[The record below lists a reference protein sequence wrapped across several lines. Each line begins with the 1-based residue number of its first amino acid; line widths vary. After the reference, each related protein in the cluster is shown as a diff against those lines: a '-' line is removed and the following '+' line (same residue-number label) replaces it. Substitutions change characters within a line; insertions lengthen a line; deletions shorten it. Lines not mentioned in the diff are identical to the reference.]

1 MSLTAALQNAASGL
15 RAAQQGVDIVS
26 RNISNASTPG
36 YTRKILPQEAAIVD
50 HEGHGVRTLEIRRY
64 VDSAL
69 QRELR
74 SELSTTGALESTDRM
89 LSRLELSFG
98 SPEDANSLANSL
110 GRLNEAFKALAT
122 SPENVSIQRTAIAR
136 AQDLT
141 NNMNALSDTIQSLRT
156 DAETQINGM
165 VPKINDALD
174 RIQSLNNDIIRTKS
188 AGFSIADL
196 EDRRDNA
203 VNDLAQMIDI
213 KYFVRDTG
221 EMLVYTGTGRALLS
235 GGVNQLSYVTAGPMT
250 PVASYPTTISGIML
264 GGADITTEIQGG
276 QLKGFLD
283 VRDTLLPKAQAQLDQ
298 LASDLTQAFT
308 AQNLELFNDGGATY
322 NPANMLGFSA
332 RITVNAVVDANPWR
346 MRDGTVVAAPNPFES
361 DDTLPK
367 AIVNMFDTQQAF
379 PLGLG
384 LGSSQTFEAYAAS
397 FISFQSNQRA
407 DYQYRLEG
415 QTAFKDALDKRQSDT
430 SGVNVDQEMTML
442 VQLQASYS
450 ASARVIE
457 SVTRMLDELLQSV

>member
-1 MSLTAALQNAASGL
+1 MSLTAALQNAVSGI

-36 YTRKILPQEAAIVD
+36 YTRKILPQEAAVID

-74 SELSTTGALESTDRM
+74 EELSRTSALETTDRS

-98 SPEDANSLANSL
+98 APEDANGLANML
-110 GRLNEAFKALAT
+110 GRLDSAFKALAT
-122 SPENVSIQRTAIAR
+122 SPENVSVQRTAIAR
-136 AQDLT
+136 AQDLA
-141 NNMNALSDTIQSLRT
+141 NSLNSLSDTVQTLRT

-165 VPKINDALD
+165 IPTINDALD
-174 RIQSLNNDIIRTKS
+174 RVQALNNDIIRTRS
-188 AGFSIADL
+188 AGFSTADL
-196 EDRRDNA
+196 EDRRDTA
-203 VNDLAQMIDI
+203 VNDLAQLIDI
-213 KYFVRDTG
+213 KYYVRDTG
-221 EMLVYTGTGRALLS
+221 EMLVYTGTGRALVS
-235 GGVNQLSYVTAGPMT
+235 GGVNKVSYVTAGPMT
-250 PVASYPTTISGIML
+250 PVASYPGTISGIML
-264 GGADITTEIQGG
+264 GGADITQEIAGG
-276 QLKGFLD
+276 QIKGFLD
-283 VRDTLLPKAQAQLDQ
+283 VRDVLLPQAQAQLDQ

-322 NPANMLGFSA
+322 NPANILGYSA
-332 RITVNAVVDANPWR
+332 RITINAVVDANPWR

-361 DDTLPK
+361 DDTLPR
-367 AIVNMFDTQQAF
+367 AIVDMFETQQAF
-379 PLGLG
+379 PIGLG

-397 FISFQSNQRA
+397 LISFQSNQRA
-407 DYQYRLEG
+407 DYKYRLEG
-415 QTAFKDALDKRQSDT
+415 QAAFKDALDKRQSDT
-430 SGVNVDQEMTML
+430 SGVNVDQEMTIL

-457 SVTRMLDELLQSV
+457 SVTRMLDELLQTV